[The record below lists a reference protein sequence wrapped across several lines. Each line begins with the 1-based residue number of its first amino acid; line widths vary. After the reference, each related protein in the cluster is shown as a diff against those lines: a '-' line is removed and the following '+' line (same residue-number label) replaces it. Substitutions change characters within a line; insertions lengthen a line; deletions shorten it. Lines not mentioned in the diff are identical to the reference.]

1 MIEELQ
7 KLYDRDIER
16 LRKEIEAFTREE
28 HLWQIR
34 GQIINPAG
42 NLALHLVGNLSTYI
56 GKNLGQQLYVRNREA
71 EFSSKNIPKQT
82 LLEQI
87 STVKAI
93 VHSTLQTIKP
103 EDLHQTYPENVLGY
117 EMTTGFFLIHLLA
130 HLSYHLGQINYI
142 RRILE

>member
-1 MIEELQ
+1 MVTELQ
-7 KLYDRDIER
+7 TLYARDLER
-16 LRKEIEAFTREE
+16 LRKEIEAFAQED
-28 HLWQIR
+28 HLWQTR
-34 GQIINPAG
+34 GHITNPAG

-56 GKNLGQQLYVRNREA
+56 GKNLGGQPYIRNREA
-71 EFSSKNIPKQT
+71 EFASKNVPRQT

-87 STVKAI
+87 STVKEI
-93 VHSTLQTIKP
+93 VHSTLQTLKP

-130 HLSYHLGQINYI
+130 HFSYHLGQINYI